1 MLLLLHV
8 TRTTDSRDGR
18 RVMHVVSTFY
28 TCGQLRGRANFKVTE
43 FHVLHNFIFFFS
55 DLASQMFE
63 LALAFKKYEVTSP
76 PCQRYVACEASQETR
91 IEQNGPLATLVNRIM
106 K

>member
-1 MLLLLHV
+1 
-8 TRTTDSRDGR
+8 
-18 RVMHVVSTFY
+18 
-28 TCGQLRGRANFKVTE
+28 
-43 FHVLHNFIFFFS
+43 
-55 DLASQMFE
+55 MFE